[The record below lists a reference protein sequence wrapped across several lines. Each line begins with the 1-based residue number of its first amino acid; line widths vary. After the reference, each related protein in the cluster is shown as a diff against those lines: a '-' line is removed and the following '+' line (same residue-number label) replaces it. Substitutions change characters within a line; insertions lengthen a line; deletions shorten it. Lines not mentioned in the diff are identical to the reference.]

1 MMGRKDDLAE
11 DEGWLDRESDEGWR
25 DLAED
30 EGRLDRAEGACKGGN
45 AQGERRFCP
54 QEEDR
59 GVRGLWRGM
68 LARGRRRFG
77 RDENGRGLL
86 ARGAAGAKRH
96 WEAMWLAATLC
107 VLVALLMAFAPRA
120 LPVRRF
126 SARARVAENG
136 LIRQGEEVRV
146 DLNSADSALLSGLP
160 GIGDALAQRIVA
172 YRVANGPFLSVESL
186 TQVPG
191 IGPGKLAKLT
201 SRVAVTR

>member
-1 MMGRKDDLAE
+1 MTGRSADG
-11 DEGWLDRESDEGWR
+11 EGRLDRESDEGWR
-25 DLAED
+25 DRAGD
-30 EGRLDRAEGACKGGN
+30 EGRLDC

-59 GVRGLWRGM
+59 GVRGIWRGM

-86 ARGAAGAKRH
+86 ARGAAGARRH

-107 VLVALLMAFAPRA
+107 VLGALLMAFAPRA

-126 SARARVAENG
+126 SAQARVASNG

-191 IGPGKLAKLT
+191 IGPGKL
-201 SRVAVTR
+201 